1 MAKYFIDHP
10 MDKVT
15 LLLDKVTGEEA
26 GKIIA
31 YYSNNPAGSVCHAM
45 VILYQHGLDIIRG
58 ADARTLEGKKR
69 PESEEGRAG
78 GYGYDKYSAAV
89 SDSLHRQGLAG
100 KHEDINAFTFGNGNS
115 WSEDCAKIKADA
127 IQAIKDK
134 KIIPVYSGSGN
145 VREAFELYFRVVEV
159 L

>member
-1 MAKYFIDHP
+1 MAKHFIDHS

-31 YYSNNPAGSVCHAM
+31 YYSNNPAGSVCHAN
-45 VILYQHGLDIIRG
+45 VILYPHGWQIVGKEVPEVRG
-58 ADARTLEGKKR
+58 
-69 PESEEGRAG
+69 EEGRAG

-89 SDSLHRQGLAG
+89 ADSLNKQGLG
-100 KHEDINAFTFGNGNS
+100 GSHDILAPWVFCNS
-115 WSEDCAKIKADA
+115 VDKRKSMIEAEKI
-127 IQAIKDK
+127 IRDK
-134 KIIPVYSGSGN
+134 KIIPVYSGAGN
-145 VREAFELYFRVVEV
+145 VREAFSLYFRVIEV